1 MADYSNY
8 PQYRAASEKAQELF
22 NRLYGFKGRKDTTG
36 LSSAMDRVASSKGED
51 SPEFKKIKATFDT
64 IQKEYEAAKAKAEAM
79 RTEIDAKETNAKT
92 EKEAAKKNE
101 TASRDVARLEQQR
114 DSLRRQNKAE
124 EAQALQTKID
134 AIKNSE
140 LNITGDGGKVENK
153 ALYADYTLNVDGSV
167 TNKDAE
173 ESYFVGEPDAKGEI
187 AQTPFTSL
195 AKARDAFLKN
205 YAAPGKIAELQKQ
218 LLTSGYIKD
227 SNIKDGTW
235 VSGVDN
241 LIKNY
246 TYQSVSDVKY
256 GGVKEP
262 LSLNSFL
269 LKKRVG
275 SGAGPTR
282 YRVITTRGDAK
293 KLLDNYMSDLIGRG
307 ATPEEESAFY
317 DQLNAAENKA
327 VRTTTGGTTT
337 GSVLQEADRLMIA
350 AKVARKTLR
359 GSNVDELLNSN
370 VGSTVAIDI
379 AAMQKYA
386 AKYGI
391 QMTAAEA
398 LKRVADGIGQENY
411 AAKQQER
418 LKLVAKQLHPNLAAH
433 IDAGGTVEDI
443 ADQYAFAKS
452 RKLGVAIPVSTVD
465 KDVMDAVNKG
475 MSVSDFNIELQKK
488 PEWRFTEEANQI
500 ADNFT
505 NTMLKT
511 FGLVG

>member
-8 PQYRAASEKAQELF
+8 PQYRAASAKAQELF

-51 SPEFKKIKATFDT
+51 STEFKKLKATFDT

-79 RTEIDAKETNAKT
+79 RTEIDAKETEAKAN
-92 EKEAAKKNE
+92 KDAAKKAE
-101 TASRDVARLEQQR
+101 TASKDLARLEQQR
-114 DSLRRQNKAE
+114 DSLRRQNKTE
-124 EAQALQTKID
+124 EAQAFQTEID
-134 AIKNSE
+134 AIKNQK
-140 LNITGDGGKVENK
+140 LNITGDGGKAENK
-153 ALYADYTLNVDGSV
+153 GLYDDYTLNADGTV
-167 TNKDAE
+167 TNSNAV

-205 YAAPGKIAELQKQ
+205 YAAPGKIVELQKQ
-218 LLTSGYIKD
+218 LLTSGYIKNN
-227 SNIKDGTW
+227 NIKDGTW
-235 VSGVDN
+235 VLGVDK
-241 LIKNY
+241 LIKDY

-262 LSLNSFL
+262 LSLNTFL
-269 LKKRVG
+269 TKKKVG
-275 SGAGPTR
+275 TGTGGTA

-293 KLLDNYMSDLIGRG
+293 KLLNDYLNDLVGSP
-307 ATPEEESAFY
+307 ATAEEESAFY
-317 DQLNAAENKA
+317 TALNKAENKA
-327 VRTTTGGTTT
+327 VRVSSAGMTT
-337 GSVLQEADRLMIA
+337 GSVLTDSDRLVLA
-350 AKVARKTLR
+350 ATIARKRLR
-359 GSNVDELLNSN
+359 GTNVDELLSSN
-370 VGSTVAIDI
+370 IGSTVATDI
-379 AAMQKYA
+379 ASIQKYA
-386 AKYGI
+386 ARYGI
-391 QMTAAEA
+391 QMTPAEA

-411 AAKQQER
+411 AVKQQER
-418 LKLVAKQLHPNLAAH
+418 LRLMAKQLHPRLSAH

-452 RKLGVAIPVSTVD
+452 KKLGIAVPMSTTD
-465 KDVMDAVNKG
+465 TDVMNAVNSG
-475 MSVSDFNIELQKK
+475 MSVSDFNIEMQKK
-488 PEWRFTEEANQI
+488 PEWRFTEEARGI

>member
-8 PQYRAASEKAQELF
+8 PQYRAASAKVQELF

-79 RTEIDAKETNAKT
+79 RTEIDAKETKAKA
-92 EKEAAKKNE
+92 EKEAVKKKE
-101 TASRDVARLEQQR
+101 TVSRDTVRLEQQR
-114 DSLRRQNKAE
+114 DSLKRQNKTQ
-124 EAQALQTKID
+124 EAQALQAEID
-134 AIKNSE
+134 AIKNPE
-140 LNITGDGGKVENK
+140 LNITGDGGKIENK
-153 ALYADYTLNVDGSV
+153 ALYDDYTLNADGSI
-167 TNKDAE
+167 TNSEGIA
-173 ESYFVGEPDAKGEI
+173 SYFVGTPDARGEI

-195 AKARDAFLKN
+195 VKARDAFLKN
-205 YAAPGKIAELQKQ
+205 YTAPGKINELQKQ
-218 LLTSGYIKD
+218 LLTSGYIKEI
-227 SNIKDGTW
+227 NIKDKTW
-235 VSGVDN
+235 VLGVDN
-241 LIKNY
+241 LIRDY

-256 GGVKEP
+256 SGAKEP
-262 LSLNSFL
+262 LSLNNFL
-269 LKKRVG
+269 TKKKIG
-275 SGAGPTR
+275 SGGGSTP

-293 KLLDNYMSDLIGRG
+293 KLLNGYLNDLVGSP
-307 ATPEEESAFY
+307 ATVEEESAFY
-317 DQLNAAENKA
+317 NDLNKAENKA
-327 VRTTTGGTTT
+327 VRYSSAGMTT
-337 GSVLQEADRLMIA
+337 GSVLTDADRLTIA
-350 AKVARKTLR
+350 AKVARKRLR
-359 GSNVDELLNSN
+359 GTNVDELLSSN
-370 VGSTVAIDI
+370 IGSTVATDI
-379 AAMQKYA
+379 ASMQKYA
-386 AKYGI
+386 ARYGI

-411 AAKQQER
+411 IVKQQER

-452 RKLGVAIPVSTVD
+452 RKLGVAVPVSTVD

-475 MSVSDFNIELQKK
+475 MSVSDFNIEMQKK
-488 PEWRFTEEANQI
+488 PEWRFTDEARGI
-500 ADNFT
+500 ANDFT